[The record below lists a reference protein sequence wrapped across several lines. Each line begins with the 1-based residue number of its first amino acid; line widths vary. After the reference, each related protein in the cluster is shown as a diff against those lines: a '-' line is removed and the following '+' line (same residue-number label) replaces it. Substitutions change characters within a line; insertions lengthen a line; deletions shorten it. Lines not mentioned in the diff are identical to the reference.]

1 MEIADTFEDK
11 VDALYKELEFAFQY
25 QRPSILLVTYK
36 HESTRR
42 KAALSLE
49 ERLSGVNH
57 PLIRIQVNEKRFDI
71 PMILSRHRARGT
83 AVFSVP
89 HLSRGGG
96 MEKANTYRA
105 LNIRREFLVDY
116 RLRVVFWLNQDET
129 VALSRHAPD
138 FWAFRHLV
146 VAFDQLNDQRDFQD

>member
-1 MEIADTFEDK
+1 MEIADTFDDQ

-36 HESTRR
+36 NDSTRK

-49 ERLSGVNH
+49 ERLLSINH
-57 PLIRIQVNEKRFDI
+57 PLIRIQVNVKRFDI
-71 PMILSRHRARGT
+71 PLILSRHRARES

-89 HLSRGGG
+89 HPSRGGG
-96 MEKANTYRA
+96 MENANTYRA

-116 RLRVVFWLNQDET
+116 HLRVVFWLNQDET

-146 VAFDQLNDQRDFQD
+146 VAFDGINEQRDFQD

>member
-1 MEIADTFEDK
+1 MEIADTFDDK

-36 HESTRR
+36 SESTRK
-42 KAALSLE
+42 KAALALE
-49 ERLSGVNH
+49 KRLFSINH

-71 PMILSRHRARGT
+71 PLILSRHRARET
-83 AVFSVP
+83 AVYSVP

-96 MEKANTYRA
+96 LDDANTYRA

-116 RLRVVFWLNQDET
+116 RLRAVFWLNQDET
-129 VALSRHAPD
+129 VALTRHAPD

-146 VAFDQLNDQRDFQD
+146 IALDGINDQRDFED